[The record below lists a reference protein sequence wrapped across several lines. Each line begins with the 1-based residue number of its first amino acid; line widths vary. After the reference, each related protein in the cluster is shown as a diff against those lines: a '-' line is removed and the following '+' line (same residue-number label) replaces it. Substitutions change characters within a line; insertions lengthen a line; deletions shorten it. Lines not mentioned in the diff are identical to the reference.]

1 MSLLTER
8 NRDIAGGLLLAL
20 IGAGAAARTG
30 ATLGIGSLADMG
42 PGFFPIV
49 LSICLSLCGLAIALP
64 AWLARTDA
72 GETRRIDVRALLCIA
87 LSVSV
92 LLVLVAGLG
101 DVRTRIPTLALLAV
115 GLGLLSWAIF
125 ILGLRMPLAAFNF

>member
-87 LSVSV
+87 LSVAVFALSV
-92 LLVLVAGLG
+92 
-101 DVRTRIPTLALLAV
+101 RP
-115 GLGLLSWAIF
+115 LGLVGAP
-125 ILGLRMPLAAFNF
+125 GPRCGPR